1 MKSEFKLGRLP
12 SGLSWTEVLVF
23 VCELDESSGDLWY
36 RHPGGRGFGKLDWL
50 GNGRLRGGIGAFLGP
65 AATVTTCSFFATIL
79 DHLHLLAAQVPTPQ

>member
-36 RHPGGRGFGKLDWL
+36 RHQEGQAVREARLAREWQAAEMDWRVSRPCGDGHDL
-50 GNGRLRGGIGAFLGP
+50 FFLRYD
-65 AATVTTCSFFATIL
+65 S
-79 DHLHLLAAQVPTPQ
+79 